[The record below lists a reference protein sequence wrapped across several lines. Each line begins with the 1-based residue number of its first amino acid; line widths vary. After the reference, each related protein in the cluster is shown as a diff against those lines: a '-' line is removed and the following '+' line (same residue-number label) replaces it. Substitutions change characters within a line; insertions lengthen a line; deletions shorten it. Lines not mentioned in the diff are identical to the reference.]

1 MFLLSIR
8 TLDHVCI
15 KLTVTQYDQMATEM
29 VHREHSGV
37 EGGDILVIGVLVM
50 ATIDHNLK

>member
-1 MFLLSIR
+1 MS
-8 TLDHVCI
+8 TG
-15 KLTVTQYDQMATEM
+15 M
-29 VHREHSGV
+29 VHSEHSLV